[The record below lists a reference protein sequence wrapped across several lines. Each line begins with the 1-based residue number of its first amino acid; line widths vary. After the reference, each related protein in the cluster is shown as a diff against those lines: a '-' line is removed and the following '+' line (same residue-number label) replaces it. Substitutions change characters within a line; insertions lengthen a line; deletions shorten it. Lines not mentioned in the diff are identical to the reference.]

1 MLFNS
6 FVFIFAFLPVS
17 LVGYYAISRRS
28 TRAAAAWLV
37 LASFVFYAW
46 WNALF
51 VILLV
56 VSILGNFAIG
66 MALRAYEREPRTQT
80 LILTAGIA
88 VNLLALFY
96 YKYLDFVVGLLAELG
111 LHLDA
116 NTGGIL
122 LPLGIS
128 FFTFTQIGYLID
140 CKSGIVREGRLLD
153 YALFVTFFPHLIA
166 GPILHH
172 REMMPQFKDQ
182 ATYRFQAENLA
193 VGLTIFVIGLA
204 KKVLIADPLAPISG
218 LGFANA
224 QHLAFAASWTTA
236 LTYSMQLYFD
246 FSGYSD
252 MAIGLARMFGIRFP
266 MNFNSP
272 YKARNIIDFWQ
283 RWHMTLTRYLTLF
296 LYNPVSLAV
305 TRRRLEAGKPVANKG
320 AATLSGFLSMI
331 AFPTL
336 FTMSLAGIWHGAGV
350 NYFIFGLLHGIYL
363 TVNHAWRI
371 LKSRLGLKG
380 QAHATN
386 WAGVAASVL
395 LTYLAVLVAQVFF
408 RARTFNDAIGLLS
421 GMAGL
426 NGFGDVV
433 APQMDFRDAS
443 RLAEAMLDPQ
453 NWVML
458 AICFLIVFCAPNS
471 AEILSAYNPTLE
483 PVRKIMRPSWQWKPT
498 TGWAVATGIG
508 AAVSVLLIF
517 GTTEFLYFQ
526 F

>member
-6 FVFIFAFLPVS
+6 FVFIFLFLPIS
-17 LVGYYAISRRS
+17 LVGYYAISRHN

-37 LASFVFYAW
+37 LASFVFYGW

-56 VSILGNFAIG
+56 ASILGNYFIG
-66 MALRAYEREPRTQT
+66 VLLRAHEQQPRTQT

-88 VNLLALFY
+88 VNLLVLFY
-96 YKYLDFVVGLLAELG
+96 YKYLGFLAGLLAQIG
-111 LHLDA
+111 LDVHL

-128 FFTFTQIGYLID
+128 FFTFTQIGYLVD
-140 CKSGIVREGRLLD
+140 CKSGIAREGRLLD

-172 REMMPQFKDQ
+172 REMMPQFANK
-182 ATYRFQAENLA
+182 ATYQFHSENLA
-193 VGLTIFVIGLA
+193 VGLTIFIIGLA
-204 KKVLIADPLAPISG
+204 KKVLIADPLAPITN

-224 QHLAFAASWTTA
+224 EHLGFVASWTTA
-236 LTYSMQLYFD
+236 LAYSMQLYFD

-296 LYNPVSLAV
+296 LYNPISLAV
-305 TRRRLEAGKPVANKG
+305 TRRRLAAGKPVANKG
-320 AATLSGFLSMI
+320 AATATGFLHMI

-350 NYFIFGLLHGIYL
+350 NYFIFGALHGIYL
-363 TVNHAWRI
+363 TINHAWRVFKPRLRQKGHSAAPGWPAIVASI
-371 LKSRLGLKG
+371 L
-380 QAHATN
+380 
-386 WAGVAASVL
+386 V
-395 LTYLAVLVAQVFF
+395 TYLAVLIAQVFF
-408 RARTFNDAIGLLS
+408 RAHAFQDAIDLLS
-421 GMAGL
+421 GMVGMHGFADIAPSLTDARAAFRLQFEIL
-426 NGFGDVV
+426 N
-433 APQMDFRDAS
+433 
-443 RLAEAMLDPQ
+443 PQ
-453 NWVML
+453 NWIML
-458 AICFLIVFCAPNS
+458 LFCFIIVFCAPNS
-471 AEILSAYNPTLE
+471 AEMLAAYNPTLE
-483 PVRKIMRPSWQWKPT
+483 PIRRISLRSLQWKPT
-498 TGWAVATGIG
+498 ATWAVSVGIM
-508 AAVSVLLIF
+508 AAASVLLIF